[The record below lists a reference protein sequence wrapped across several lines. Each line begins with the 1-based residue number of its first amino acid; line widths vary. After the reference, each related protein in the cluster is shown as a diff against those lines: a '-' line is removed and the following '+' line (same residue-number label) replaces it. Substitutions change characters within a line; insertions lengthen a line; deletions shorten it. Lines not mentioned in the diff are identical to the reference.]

1 MNIFTQFLSKS
12 VKDPQSHYQDITRDL
27 LRRES
32 MIGKEIFGPIP
43 AGGNREFFHLDK
55 HTWVWVET
63 WNDPSSKSQKSK
75 TTKYI
80 VKPTEVIKSVDGA
93 HYERVTLEEAKR
105 LEQAVQI
112 YVKRVHKEVY
122 GRSKKAL

>member
-1 MNIFTQFLSKS
+1 MNIFTQFFSKS
-12 VKDPQSHYQDITRDL
+12 AQDPQTHYQDVTRDL

-63 WNDPSSKSQKSK
+63 WNDAASRSMKTKS
-75 TTKYI
+75 TKYI
-80 VKPTEVIKSVDGA
+80 VKPTEVIKSVDNGQ
-93 HYERVTLEEAKR
+93 YERVTLEEAKR
-105 LEQAVQI
+105 LEQAVHI
-112 YVKRVHKEVY
+112 YVKRVHKELY
-122 GRSKKAL
+122 GRAKKPL